1 MNHRI
6 HIEDVS
12 LDRMDTDTHKLLD
25 LVRRLETSDF
35 VFATD
40 PKVATDLAKS
50 SDGTP
55 TQKLI
60 YRAEMLNETGS
71 LTHAL
76 HKGDFLVKG
85 VSRAY
90 AGISFILGFM
100 GVVGLLSTQLIN
112 FFYVLIGLLGWHTMT
127 LVWWVIG
134 LKNTN
139 PYSGIYGILDK
150 IRPKT
155 LLESHAFDIY
165 LEEFQKNAVWQL
177 GKVIHK
183 AWLFGLLGSVLALL
197 MMFLFKSYVFVW
209 ESTLLSPK
217 HFMMML
223 KAFGFVPSLFGFDPT
238 QIDPTT
244 GDISHARLATLI
256 MMSVV
261 IYGILPRLLLY
272 VLCHYNATEK
282 FGIDPNLYYYENL
295 IRTFNQKIVDKD
307 DFNPVTPVT
316 AKAVHLGNTKTV
328 VATLERLCDDDWHGQ
343 TSTKN
348 LGTVD
353 TKDDIIHLV
362 KTANTLK
369 SHIVLGID
377 AHTLPDRG
385 VLRKLDVI
393 CQHAQHGISVKLINP
408 NADYANQWRQIL
420 VDRHIEQ
427 LA

>member
-12 LDRMDTDTHKLLD
+12 LDNMDTDTHKLLD

-60 YRAEMLNETGS
+60 HRAEILDETGS

-112 FFYVLIGLLGWHTMT
+112 FFYVLIGLLGWHTCT
-127 LVWWVIG
+127 LAWWVIG
-134 LKNTN
+134 LKNAN

-261 IYGILPRLLLY
+261 IYGIAPRLGVYLL
-272 VLCHYNATEK
+272 CNHKAKWQFT
-282 FGIDPNLYYYENL
+282 IDNSLYYYENL
-295 IRTFNQKIVDKD
+295 IRTFSRQIVDKD
-307 DFNPVTPVT
+307 DFTPTPTLIANPAT
-316 AKAVHLGNTKTV
+316 LTKNVV
-328 VATLERLCDDDWHGQ
+328 VATLEWEHASPTWHGQ
-343 TSTKN
+343 SNATN
-348 LGTVD
+348 LDVLD
-353 TKDDIIHLV
+353 TKEHIAQLIYTARTQEASII
-362 KTANTLK
+362 
-369 SHIVLGID
+369 IGID
-377 AHTLPDRG
+377 SNLLPDRG
-385 VLRKLDVI
+385 VLRKLDMI
-393 CQHAQHGISVKLINP
+393 CQHAPHGVVVKLLSDDGGYVRDWQT
-408 NADYANQWRQIL
+408 ALAQRQL
-420 VDRHIEQ
+420 GR
-427 LA
+427 L